1 MASRQNYLPRSLM
14 LYDSSSDSSDDN
26 VANEMNALPS
36 NVWVFGYGSLCWN
49 PGFEFTKCVTGY
61 VRGYVR
67 RFWQGNTTHRG
78 TKDKPGRV
86 ATLVEDK
93 EGITWGCAYKIT
105 GNTALSYLRNRE
117 CTLGG
122 YITVYTKF
130 YPRLA
135 SENSELCGEA
145 FPALL
150 YIATKRN
157 CHWLGE
163 DELPTIAQQIVESS
177 GPSGHNV
184 EYLIRLAIFVRDE
197 LNGVHDDHLFEL
209 ERLVKE
215 MLNKQK
221 ISLMSVMGLAPPERI
236 RRDSHEEVRRPISFE
251 YASRVPDVKL
261 RCLNI

>member
-1 MASRQNYLPRSLM
+1 M
-14 LYDSSSDSSDDN
+14 
-26 VANEMNALPS
+26 
-36 NVWVFGYGSLCWN
+36 
-49 PGFEFTKCVTGY
+49 
-61 VRGYVR
+61 
-67 RFWQGNTTHRG
+67 
-78 TKDKPGRV
+78 
-86 ATLVEDK
+86 
-93 EGITWGCAYKIT
+93 
-105 GNTALSYLRNRE
+105 
-117 CTLGG
+117 GG

-163 DELPTIAQQIVESS
+163 DALPTIAQQIVGSS
-177 GPSGHNV
+177 GSSGHNV
-184 EYLIRLAIFVRDE
+184 EYLIRLALFVRDE
-197 LNGVHDDHLFEL
+197 LNGVDDDHLFEL

-215 MLNKQK
+215 LLNQQK
-221 ISLMSVMGLAPPERI
+221 INLVSVMGNTPERI

-251 YASRVPDVKL
+251 YASRVADVKL